1 MLCITIEG
9 AGVLAAAVPKRIAG
23 LETLRRA

>member
-1 MLCITIEG
+1 MLRITVEG
-9 AGVLAAAVPKRIAG
+9 AGVLAAAVPKQIAG